1 MIYSSSSTFSYSS
14 SIKAPRNAQRIRVT
28 HSTYCS
34 PGFSRSGQRVQIPTK
49 PGITQAPRLTRTPNS
64 HPPMT
69 PISTTA

>member
-1 MIYSSSSTFSYSS
+1 MILSSSSSYSNSS

-49 PGITQAPRLTRTPNS
+49 PGITQDPRLTRTPNS
-64 HPPMT
+64 LPHLT
-69 PISTTA
+69 PTSTAA